1 MGVVNQN
8 TNDIE
13 FYSMTRRE
21 DDFKIHFQ
29 EEGPNGVGSI
39 RAFESISD
47 STLLIGSSYGI
58 RLYVTDL
65 EGNLKKILN
74 TYHVERTGF
83 PAIQLYYTQQPLIVD
98 KIKGDLYVFA
108 RGSMDYIEKKT
119 NCSIASLIVGLIIQV
134 RM

>member
-1 MGVVNQN
+1 M
-8 TNDIE
+8 
-13 FYSMTRRE
+13 
-21 DDFKIHFQ
+21 
-29 EEGPNGVGSI
+29 
-39 RAFESISD
+39 
-47 STLLIGSSYGI
+47 
-58 RLYVTDL
+58 
-65 EGNLKKILN
+65 
-74 TYHVERTGF
+74 ERTGF